1 LPPRTGGRKG
11 VVMISLQKK
20 YNWLF
25 MGTILFF
32 ALGLVHIIF
41 SWLGVLC
48 MVTPFIMAI
57 RNGKKP
63 WCSQPYCPRA
73 HFFIRFLSRF
83 SLNKKAPVVLF
94 SEKTKQLVLR
104 LFCINLFFA
113 SMSTLMVYLGRL
125 EPMLYVRFLM
135 AFPMPFE
142 LPQLLSLDLPA
153 FLVHSSYRLYS
164 IMFTSTVIGVILGL
178 LFKPRTWCGIC
189 PIQTLTTKNNVVDKV
204 ER

>member
-1 LPPRTGGRKG
+1 MKG
-11 VVMISLQKK
+11 DIMFRQNTN

-32 ALGLVHIIF
+32 TFGLFHIVF
-41 SWLGVLC
+41 SWLGLIC
-48 MVTPFIMAI
+48 MITPFIMAI
-57 RNGKKP
+57 RTGKKP
-63 WCSQPYCPRA
+63 WCSRPYCPRA

-83 SLNKKAPVVLF
+83 SLNKKAPEGLF

-113 SMSTLMVYLGRL
+113 GMSTLMVYLGRL
-125 EPMLYVRFLM
+125 EPMLYIRFLM

-142 LPQLLSLDLPA
+142 LPQILSLDLPA
-153 FLVHSSYRLYS
+153 YLIHASYRLYS
-164 IMFTSTVIGVILGL
+164 IMFTSTIIGLILGL

-189 PIQTLTTKNNVVDKV
+189 PIQTLTSVK
-204 ER
+204 R

>member
-1 LPPRTGGRKG
+1 
-11 VVMISLQKK
+11 MINTHKK

-32 ALGLVHIIF
+32 TLGLVHITF
-41 SWLGVLC
+41 SWLGVIC

-57 RNGKKP
+57 RTGKKP

-73 HFFIRFLSRF
+73 HFFIRFLSRY
-83 SLNKKAPVVLF
+83 SMNIKAPDGLF

-113 SMSTLMVYLGRL
+113 GMSTLMVYLGRI

-135 AFPMPFE
+135 AFPMPFD
-142 LPQLLSLDLPA
+142 LPQILNFNLPV
-153 FLVHSSYRLYS
+153 FFIHVSYRLYS
-164 IMFTSTVIGVILGL
+164 IMFTSTVVGLILGL
-178 LFKPRTWCGIC
+178 IFKPRTWCVIC
-189 PIQTLTTKNNVVDKV
+189 PIQTLTTIKK
-204 ER
+204 